1 MKRIIG
7 MVLTVSIIVNTC
19 IVFGFSTFADN
30 GVASEPSDF
39 LYDYDYEVNADYEV
53 VKKGIYIKKYIGGYL
68 KVSIPDMI
76 EGYPVTEIGSSAF
89 SRCAAVTYI
98 EIPDSIT
105 KINLNAFSG
114 CSSLEEIIIPES
126 VTCID
131 MSAFSG
137 CNSLKKVIIP
147 ESVTYIGSHAFS
159 NCNSLKE
166 ITIPISVKEINN
178 GVFSDCSSLE
188 KVNIPKSVTKIASE
202 AFSSCRSLKEIFIP
216 SGVTDISSMTFFDC
230 SSLERVVISDGITA
244 IDSSAFWG
252 CTSLK
257 KIIIPDSVKYISGGR
272 EFYSDDMI
280 LENIKYF
287 DGNKNCSWSHSRF
300 TRAETADDG
309 GVVFRCVNC
318 GAELRYYAVDTG
330 EQPDISD
337 TTGKTVD
344 SVIIPDTTLVTEV
357 SRETKPFDKPQI
369 TEPVTSIITDD
380 ISETEPVT
388 APIESLGDINGDGK
402 VNSKD
407 LTRLMKIIAG
417 VSGESAENVDINGD
431 GKVNSKD
438 LTRLMKMIAGDT
450 AA

>member
-7 MVLTVSIIVNTC
+7 MVLTVSIIVSTC

-39 LYDYDYEVNADYEV
+39 LYDSIDGYVSGSEYWGKSGV
-53 VKKGIYIKKYIGGYL
+53 YISKYIGGYL
-68 KVSIPDMI
+68 KVSIPEKID
-76 EGYPVTEIGSSAF
+76 GYTVKKIGSSAF
-89 SRCAAVTYI
+89 SGCAAVTDVT
-98 EIPDSIT
+98 IPDSVT
-105 KINLNAFSG
+105 KISSSAFQGCKALENINIPKYVKEIERQAFSDCSSLKSVSISDSVTEIGEYTFSG
-114 CSSLEEIIIPES
+114 CS
-126 VTCID
+126 
-131 MSAFSG
+131 
-137 CNSLKKVIIP
+137 
-147 ESVTYIGSHAFS
+147 
-159 NCNSLKE
+159 SLKE
-166 ITIPISVKEINN
+166 ITIPGSITSIRS
-178 GVFSDCSSLE
+178 GVFQNCSALE
-188 KVNIPKSVTKIASE
+188 SVT
-202 AFSSCRSLKEIFIP
+202 
-216 SGVTDISSMTFFDC
+216 ISN
-230 SSLERVVISDGITA
+230 GITS
-244 IDSSAFWG
+244 IDSNAFGG

-257 KIIIPDSVKYISGGR
+257 KILIPDSVKYIKGGS
-272 EFYSDDMI
+272 EFYSGDMI

-287 DGNKNCSWSHSRF
+287 EGNSECSGYYGYGYHNRF

-337 TTGKTVD
+337 TTDKTVD

-450 AA
+450 VA